1 METVRVSSKGQIVIP
16 KSLRAA
22 FHIETG
28 SELAIF
34 VERDEIHLRQAEQR
48 FARTDVAAGL
58 GLLAKL
64 RRLPASR
71 AVARD
76 RNADDLRQGLRRQG
90 QARRCISRRGSKP
103 GTIRFPI
110 TRSSV

>member
-34 VERDEIHLRQAEQR
+34 VEGDEIRLRQAEQR
-48 FARTDVAAGL
+48 FVRTDVAAGR
-58 GLLAKL
+58 GLLAKPG
-64 RRLPASR
+64 RKAPAEGDIKR
-71 AVARD
+71 AIGEMLKR
-76 RNADDLRQGLRRQG
+76 RNA
-90 QARRCISRRGSKP
+90 ANKIVK
-103 GTIRFPI
+103 
-110 TRSSV
+110 